1 MNVALIF
8 AGGVGSR
15 MNSKAKPKQFLELHS
30 KPIIIHTIELFEK
43 HNNIDAIVVSCVE
56 DWIDYLKNQLLH
68 FHIKKVVSVVPGG
81 ETGQA
86 SIFNGLLEIERLFP
100 SNSIVLIHDGV
111 RPLIN
116 EKIITDNIETVRIFG
131 SAITAAP
138 TTETF
143 VLTDDNQEV
152 ANVPS
157 RSHSRLAKAPQ
168 SFYLE
173 DIIGVHRRALEDGI
187 SNSIDSCTL
196 MKSYGKKLKLIEGPV
211 ENIKITTPIDFYIF
225 KAIFEA
231 KEYSQILGM

>member
-1 MNVALIF
+1 MNIALIF
-8 AGGVGSR
+8 AGGVGTR

-43 HNNIDAIVVSCVE
+43 HDNIDAIVVACVE
-56 DWIDYLKNQLLH
+56 DWIDYLNNKLVH
-68 FHIKKVVSVVPGG
+68 FHIKKVVSVVAGG

-86 SIFNGLLEIERLFP
+86 SIFNGLLEIEKLFP

-131 SAITAAP
+131 SAITTSP

-152 ANVPS
+152 THVPL

-168 SFYLE
+168 SFFLK
-173 DIIGVHRRALEDGI
+173 DIIGVHRRALKDGI
-187 SNSIDSCTL
+187 NNSIDSCTL
-196 MKSYGKKLKLIEGPV
+196 MKSYGNKLKLIEGPI
-211 ENIKITTPIDFYIF
+211 ENIKITTPIDYYIF